1 MSQENQ
7 NIQPSTLL
15 VDALIKERIFGQL
28 LEFALFFAPAALLG
42 WLGML
47 SFGSED
53 GGKFFIGI
61 YVIVFVIMQIRLVLE
76 RSQTLGQYFFNIQ
89 VFDIK
94 KNKRV
99 GFWRYMFIRDFIG
112 KTLVIGAIPVIN
124 LVFMPIYSLIDHLF
138 IFRKDRRTVHDLI
151 GGTRVIKLPL
161 EQQRKQLFDFT
172 RI

>member
-7 NIQPSTLL
+7 SIQSSVVLEN
-15 VDALIKERIFGQL
+15 ALIKERVLGQL
-28 LEFALFFAPAALLG
+28 LEIALFFVPAALLG
-42 WLGML
+42 WLGLL
-47 SFGSED
+47 SFGSEA
-53 GGKFFIGI
+53 GGKFFVGI
-61 YVIVFVIMQIRLVLE
+61 YVVVFVIMQIRLILE

-99 GFWRYMFIRDFIG
+99 GFWRYTLLRDFVG
-112 KTLVIGAIPVIN
+112 KTLVIGAIPIIN
-124 LVFMPIYSLIDHLF
+124 LIFMPIYFIIDHLF
-138 IFRKDRRTVHDLI
+138 IFKKDRRAVHDLVA
-151 GGTRVIKLPL
+151 GTRVIKLPT

>member
-7 NIQPSTLL
+7 NVQSAPVL
-15 VDALIKERIFGQL
+15 VNALIKERIFGQL
-28 LEFALFFAPAALLG
+28 LELVVFFVPGALVG

-47 SFGSED
+47 AFGGEE
-53 GGKFFIGI
+53 GGKFFIGV
-61 YVIVFVIMQIRLVLE
+61 YVIVFIIMQLRLVLT
-76 RSQTLGQYFFNIQ
+76 RSQTVGQYLFNIQ

-99 GFWRYMFIRDFIG
+99 GFWRYMFIRDFFG
-112 KTLVIGAIPVIN
+112 KTLVIGALPIIG
-124 LVFMPIYSLIDHLF
+124 LIFMPFYSLVDHLF

-151 GGTRVIKLPL
+151 AGTRVVKLPI